1 MDLITSFIDYIE
13 SEKKYSKHTILAYQK
28 DVLQFKS
35 FVENVFDETN
45 LADVKY
51 TFIRNWIIYLK
62 EKGLENNSINRKIS
76 TLQLFYKHL
85 LKSNVI
91 EVSPLVKHKS
101 LKAGKKEEIPFS
113 VSEIE
118 KVLGLFGDDFASI
131 RDKLIIEL
139 LYSTGMRRAELVG
152 LTENSFNQEN
162 LQLKI
167 LGKRNK
173 ERIVPLLPKVVSLIE
188 KYLKLKKNLSATS
201 VSFFVKDS
209 GEPISDNFVYQV
221 VNKAFANASTKLKK
235 SPHILRHSFAT
246 HLLNNGANLAEV
258 KDLLGHASLAST
270 QVYTHN
276 SIAKL
281 KASHQTAHPRNK
293 T

>member
-188 KYLKLKKNLSATS
+188 KYLKLKKNFSVTS

-258 KDLLGHASLAST
+258 KDLLGHTSLAST

>member
-188 KYLKLKKNLSATS
+188 KYLKLKKNLSVTS